1 MRYRKLAG
9 KDASVI
15 ALGSVPFGATMSE
28 AQSFEFMDAFRDM
41 GGTFI
46 DTARVY
52 GDFVR
57 DIPGLAEETIG
68 RWMAARHNR
77 EDLVIGTKGGHPRL
91 QSMHTG
97 RLDRESLL
105 SDMADSLEA
114 LQTDYVDVYWL
125 HRDDLSR
132 PVGDILE
139 SLNLF
144 VQRGQARLLG
154 ASNWT
159 WQRIAEANE
168 YAAAHG
174 MAGFAANQPQF
185 SLARQ
190 MLVEDDTL
198 VQMDGPTHAFHERAG
213 LPCVCFSSQ
222 AKGFFIKLHD
232 QGLETM
238 PDKALRRFNSPENM
252 AVYERLC
259 ALSLETGHSVGA
271 LQLAYLTCQ
280 SFDTYPIAGASRV
293 EQVQALR
300 EAGDLVLTPDQVRFL
315 RDFADE

>member
-1 MRYRKLAG
+1 MRYRNLAG
-9 KDASVI
+9 KAASVI

-28 AQSFEFMDAFRDM
+28 AQSFEFMDAFREM

-52 GDFVR
+52 GDFAR

-68 RWMAARHNR
+68 RWLSARHNR
-77 EDLVIGTKGGHPRL
+77 EEMVIGTKGGHPRL
-91 QSMHTG
+91 QTMHTG

-105 SDMADSLEA
+105 SDMSDSLTA
-114 LQTDYVDVYWL
+114 LRTDYVDIYWL
-125 HRDDLSR
+125 HRDDLSL
-132 PVGDILE
+132 PVGEILE
-139 SLNLF
+139 TLNLF
-144 VQRGQARLLG
+144 VEKGQARLLG

-168 YAAAHG
+168 YAEKHG

-185 SLARQ
+185 SQARQ
-190 MLVEDDTL
+190 MVVEDDTL
-198 VQMDGPTHAFHERAG
+198 VQMDGPTHAFHERTG

-232 QGLETM
+232 QGLKGM
-238 PDKALRRFNSPENM
+238 PDKARRRFDSPENM

-259 ALSLETGHSVGA
+259 ALSRETGHSVGA
-271 LQLAYLTCQ
+271 LQLAYLTGQ
-280 SFDTYPIAGASRV
+280 SFDTYPIAGASRI
-293 EQVQALR
+293 EQVLALR
-300 EAGDLVLTPDQVRFL
+300 EAADLTLAPEQVKAL
-315 RDFADE
+315 RDFSEE